1 MRVPAAGPYP
11 ERTATVTDIG
21 DGVTGNYVQL
31 MRERGWG
38 WEDLAADFERQA
50 EQPQMDGG
58 AVMRRMA
65 RWARSNAEAGQL
77 RAAAAAATVGALPAP
92 VEASADPPRRRG

>member
-1 MRVPAAGPYP
+1 M
-11 ERTATVTDIG
+11 TDIG

-38 WEDLAADFERQA
+38 WEELAADFEQQA

-65 RWARSNAEAGQL
+65 RWARTNAEAGQL
-77 RAAAAAATVGALPAP
+77 RAAAAAAVPGDVLPPPVG
-92 VEASADPPRRRG
+92 ASADPPRRRG